1 MCCPITPV
9 GGPGCSGGAVAQ
21 LTRGPPAEC
30 LQVDMRT
37 RSSFELKAPSSLHGL
52 AEKVLLARKNCSPVR
67 PRPTHLPA
75 CPLPAAYVDLCV
87 FVCCRLLA
95 RTELRARRH
104 VEHGRIPAP
113 SRTSSTAF
121 DRHSPCSRGRNKA
134 KRGSC
139 LAKHHPRLPSAPL
152 GVAARF
158 AVGLGQ
164 GTAVERKCEQIEW
177 RLACRRLLVACPV
190 RSELHAPNRAL
201 PDDPMTVSDDPMT
214 VF

>member
-1 MCCPITPV
+1 MPNKKCRVTKLSLDESRAI
-9 GGPGCSGGAVAQ
+9 
-21 LTRGPPAEC
+21 LTLTE
-30 LQVDMRT
+30 
-37 RSSFELKAPSSLHGL
+37 
-52 AEKVLLARKNCSPVR
+52 
-67 PRPTHLPA
+67 LPA
-75 CPLPAAYVDLCV
+75 
-87 FVCCRLLA
+87 
-95 RTELRARRH
+95 ELRA
-104 VEHGRIPAP
+104 
-113 SRTSSTAF
+113 
-121 DRHSPCSRGRNKA
+121 PCSRGRNKA